1 MKLAK
6 LALWAAMFLSGSMA
20 MAQGTVDD
28 YRRAYALRE
37 KYSADNVFYSDV
49 MPRWI
54 EDTHSLWYVRKTP
67 EGRQYVYVDADKKDR
82 KELFD
87 HRHLGKEL
95 ALVSGKEV
103 KPEALFLE
111 RLSVNPAKDTL
122 RFAFNNHRWTYA
134 VSQKQLTDEG
144 MLPVPPKQK
153 HWMER
158 DDEKEGAPVT
168 SPDGKYVAFIKND
181 NVCVRNVAT
190 GRF

>member
-6 LALWAAMFLSGSMA
+6 LALWAAMFLSGGMA

-153 HWMER
+153 HWMEHR
-158 DDEKEGAPVT
+158 RRETIKSGWN
-168 SPDGKYVAFIKND
+168 DGQLLFLLYLLVS
-181 NVCVRNVAT
+181 
-190 GRF
+190 RF